1 MFHDETARV
10 KKKVNA
16 KKSNGCKAP
25 KSPPVA
31 CRTESAYEAPS
42 SRQSHASQA
51 TLCPTTL
58 TLQSCIQPSLED
70 LSLGYFFSKYV
81 FKYKD
86 YRDSWNV
93 DDGNGCLLL
102 SIKAL
107 GVAGVTKRGDVSPF
121 HNSEAQRYYVNAIE
135 QLNSALCSPKYV
147 KRDSTLQAINI
158 LGIFESV
165 NGLNKSLDA
174 WRNHINGA
182 ASLLQLRG
190 PEQFKTQTGC
200 RLFLQTCS
208 SLVISCLTLN
218 IPIPDHVRT
227 MRAEAEKHVIHPGD
241 PVWRFLC
248 TSMAVADL
256 NSRMKPRN
264 ALLSVEESRSIIAR
278 AESLFRELK
287 SILDHSPSDWKPEV
301 VSGTGVTVYS
311 GYYYAFSSY
320 ITAQVFAGICSYRL
334 YLLNIIWRASK
345 SLSLENDLSQDQQ
358 QRVDDA
364 FSSKKELQLSILATV
379 PQHLGDSSQPLHCNT
394 LATDFANGDGLWTKF
409 SSRDHNPFRSVWRPS
424 RDIPFVRMAGGYIIQ
439 MPLYSAGAADPPNG
453 PIRLFVIDT
462 LRLLGRSMGLSQ
474 ALVLASMLEVAPG

>member
-10 KKKVNA
+10 KNKVRA
-16 KKSNGCKAP
+16 KQSNSCKAP
-25 KSPPVA
+25 KRPPVA
-31 CRTESAYEAPS
+31 CHTESVREAPS
-42 SRQSHASQA
+42 SRQSHTDQA
-51 TLCPTTL
+51 APCPPTLIL
-58 TLQSCIQPSLED
+58 RSHIQPSLED

-107 GVAGVTKRGDVSPF
+107 GVAGVTKCGSITLSS
-121 HNSEAQRYYVNAIE
+121 NSEAQRYYLDAIE
-135 QLNSALCSPKYV
+135 GLNSALWSPEYV

-190 PEQFKTQTGC
+190 PEQFRTQTGC

-227 MRAEAEKHVIHPGD
+227 VRAEAEKHVIHPRD

-256 NSRMKPRN
+256 NSRMKSRN
-264 ALLSVEESRSIIAR
+264 ILLSVEEARSVIAR
-278 AESLFRELK
+278 AEHLFRELK
-287 SILDHSPSDWKPEV
+287 SILDHSPPDWKPQV
-301 VSGTGVTVYS
+301 VSGTGATIYS
-311 GYYYAFSSY
+311 DYYYVFSSY
-320 ITAQVFAGICSYRL
+320 IIAQVFAGICSYRL

-345 SLSLENDLSQDQQ
+345 SLNTEHDLSKDQQ
-358 QRVDDA
+358 QRVHDA
-364 FSSKKELQLSILATV
+364 FSSKRELQLSILATV
-379 PQHLGDSSQPLHCNT
+379 PQHLGDASQPIHSNT

-424 RDIPFVRMAGGYIIQ
+424 KDIPFVRMAGGYLIQ
-439 MPLYSAGAADPPNG
+439 MPLYSAGAADAPNG
-453 PIRLFVIDT
+453 PIRRFVIDT
-462 LRLLGRSMGLSQ
+462 LRLLGRSMGLAQ
-474 ALVLASMLEVAPG
+474 AFVLASMLEGSPG